1 MIKSEN
7 KKELSRSVNEISY
20 QNFSTAKA
28 RSKSENKL
36 LLHSAVNNFSAVGIR
51 GLQILSFMMCEFLL
65 ELGNC
70 AFILGNF
77 GLRRVFDVLDVSGID
92 VDVME
97 QIGSLVLCSG
107 FDHLVVRDLSFEL
120 LDL

>member
-7 KKELSRSVNEISY
+7 KKELSQSVKEISY
-20 QNFSTAKA
+20 QNLSTAKA
-28 RSKSENKL
+28 RPKSENKL
-36 LLHSAVNNFSAVGIR
+36 LLHSAINNFSAVGVG

-65 ELGNC
+65 ELGNG
-70 AFILGNF
+70 AFILGDF
-77 GLRRVFDVLDVSGID
+77 DLWRVFDVLNVSWVD

-97 QIGSLVLCSG
+97 KIGSLVLCSG
-107 FDHLVVRDLSFEL
+107 LDHLVVCDLSFEL

>member
-36 LLHSAVNNFSAVGIR
+36 LLHSAVNNFSAVCIR

-77 GLRRVFDVLDVSGID
+77 GL
-92 VDVME
+92 
-97 QIGSLVLCSG
+97 
-107 FDHLVVRDLSFEL
+107 
-120 LDL
+120 